1 MASASTADTWRET
14 GARRERRSAPRSP
27 RPEAADGQRIARPPV
42 PPRPAPRMRSTDIPP
57 LPEHLVRAGRARAAD
72 DELSSTRPPVS
83 RAPMPPRPEPTRA
96 AAPGRPVERSLPVE
110 LDRPVEHDGPLED
123 SRPVEYDRRADG
135 RDSADGRRR
144 GARPAE
150 ARAAG
155 RGAPQPEQGRL
166 RGWAAVAVVLL
177 VTLAGTAADLYL
189 GGGLGFISLVALTAS
204 SVMATL
210 LVRRSD
216 LVSTVIA
223 PPLVFIVS
231 GVAATTVFSTF
242 NLAAVATLLI
252 RGFPAMA
259 VATGASLALALVR
272 WAARR

>member
-14 GARRERRSAPRSP
+14 GARRERRSNPRSP
-27 RPEAADGQRIARPPV
+27 RPEAADGPRIARPPV

-57 LPEHLVRAGRARAAD
+57 LPEHLIRAGRARAAD
-72 DELSSTRPPVS
+72 DELSSTRPPVA
-83 RAPMPPRPEPTRA
+83 RAPMPPRPAPARA
-96 AAPGRPVERSLPVE
+96 AAAVRPVERSIPVE
-110 LDRPVEHDGPLED
+110 LDDALED

-144 GARPAE
+144 RARPAE

-155 RGAPQPEQGRL
+155 RGAPQPEQGKL
-166 RGWAAVAVVLL
+166 RGWAAVTVVLL

-204 SVMATL
+204 SVLATL

-231 GVAATTVFSTF
+231 GVAASTVLSTF

-259 VATGASLALALVR
+259 IATGASLALALVR